1 MLYRIAQPVGPSAR
15 AREFGNLRAQL
26 ENSGRQRI
34 IIHAGPAS
42 SAAPFFDIEYEI
54 GLRAHQP
61 LRGRGA
67 VEVGRDQLLDFDG
80 LKPNVAPQPGD
91 IAIEQNEVAVHRSLR
106 ATVTGQ
112 R

>member
-1 MLYRIAQPVGPSAR
+1 MSGSGSSFTRDQPHQP
-15 AREFGNLRAQL
+15 LT
-26 ENSGRQRI
+26 
-34 IIHAGPAS
+34 
-42 SAAPFFDIEYEI
+42 FFDIEYEI

-91 IAIEQNEVAVHRSLR
+91 IAIEQNDDRSGRQSQVGRERSSASEPGGCLL
-106 ATVTGQ
+106 
-112 R
+112 

>member
-1 MLYRIAQPVGPSAR
+1 M
-15 AREFGNLRAQL
+15 RAQL
-26 ENSGRQRI
+26 ENSERRI
-34 IIHAGPAS
+34 IHGGGRPYQPL
-42 SAAPFFDIEYEI
+42 PFFDIEHEI

-67 VEVGRDQLLDFDG
+67 VEVGRDQLLDFEG

-106 ATVTGQ
+106 AAVIGQ

>member
-15 AREFGNLRAQL
+15 AREFGNLPAQL
-26 ENSGRQRI
+26 ENSERQR
-34 IIHAGPAS
+34 IHAGPAS

-61 LRGRGA
+61 LRSRGA
-67 VEVGRDQLLDFDG
+67 VEVGRDQLLDFEG